1 MTDIFSR
8 EKRSQ
13 IMASV
18 HSRDTTPEKIVRSTA
33 HRLGF
38 RFRLHVRNL
47 PGSPDIVFP
56 RYRKIILING
66 CFWHNHRGCR
76 KSRLPESNVAFW
88 KKKLSDNAKRDRRNL
103 RSLRRLDWEVL
114 VLWECELNKPPG
126 LPMRLKEFLLGQ
138 EG

>member
-1 MTDIFSR
+1 VTDIFSK

-18 HSRDTTPEKIVRSTA
+18 HGRDMTPEKIVRSTA

-66 CFWHNHRGCR
+66 CFWHNHGGCR
-76 KSRLPESNVAFW
+76 KSRLPASNVAFW
-88 KKKLSDNAKRDRRNL
+88 RKKLSDNARRDRRNL
-103 RSLRRLDWEVL
+103 RSLRRLGWRVL

-126 LPMRLKEFLLGQ
+126 LQGRLWEFLHGPK
-138 EG
+138 G